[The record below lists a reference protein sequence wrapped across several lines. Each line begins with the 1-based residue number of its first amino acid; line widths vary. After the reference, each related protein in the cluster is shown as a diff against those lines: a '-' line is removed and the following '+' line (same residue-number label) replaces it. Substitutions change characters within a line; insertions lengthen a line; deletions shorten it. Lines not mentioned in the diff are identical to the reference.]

1 MDYKEFCAKYHVR
14 LNDQQSTAVQ
24 RVNGAT
30 LLLAVPGS
38 GKTTVIV
45 ARTGYL
51 LHVVGIDPRNILTI
65 TFTKAAAREM
75 KERFIKKFGEVN
87 GLVPHFSTINSF
99 CLSVIKTCAR
109 EKHITIPEL
118 VPNNEPIIRDIART
132 MMRDYPSDST
142 IKSLA
147 QSIGKVKNELME
159 NDQIKQIEEEG
170 IDFYQFYHKYK
181 AHLTD
186 NGLMDFDDQLL
197 MANELLDTYPDIL
210 ARAKKQYRYISLDEA
225 QDTSKIQHD
234 MMDLLAAKSR
244 NLFMVGD
251 EDQSIYGFRAAYP
264 RALVEFESR
273 HPGAQLLLMETN
285 YRSRQEIVRAADQLI
300 QKNRNR
306 HAKTMTAART
316 AGGCVTEIRA
326 VSRQGQYNYLL
337 KVAEDC
343 EQETAVLYR
352 NNESALPIIDML
364 ERKGLSYRVKNTDM
378 TFFSHPV
385 VNDICDF
392 IHLSLDPWDG
402 ETFLRIYYKMG
413 AGISKKAAMEA
424 VNANTGRL
432 TLLDMVAEQEDVS
445 VYTRKQCRALATH
458 LDNMRYETA
467 GRAIYRILN
476 YMGYQEFMD
485 THGMDSGKAEILK
498 VLGDREESLFDFPK
512 RLQKLQEMIREGCGD
527 PESKFI
533 LSTIHSSKGLEYTR
547 VYLADMLAGVL
558 PAAIP
563 PGGCRPDSPEANAY
577 EEERRL
583 YYVGMT
589 RAREQLYIFT
599 FGPNMTSV
607 FSGEVLKKPKERQI
621 LPEKAQK
628 NIHKNVQKKVQQ
640 LSAQEVEKCI
650 EACVTGCKVQHRK
663 YGTGEIISGDGRIAE
678 ILFLGENTPRKIS
691 LPIAFS
697 AQILTLK

>member
-170 IDFYQFYHKYK
+170 IDFYEFYLKYK

-225 QDTSKIQHD
+225 QDTSLVQHRIVQKLVGKD
-234 MMDLLAAKSR
+234 G
-244 NLFMVGD
+244 NIFMVGD
-251 EDQSIYGFRAAYP
+251 EDQSIYGSRGAYP
-264 RALVEFESR
+264 EALLSFESDYNN
-273 HPGAQLLLMETN
+273 ASIIYMETN
-285 YRSRQEIVRAADQLI
+285 FRSDQKIVLAANQFIKRNKERHD
-300 QKNRNR
+300 KNMHPNSTEEGKISFVPLQDMKSQPHMVFDAIRKALA
-306 HAKTMTAART
+306 AKDHTLA
-316 AGGCVTEIRA
+316 I
-326 VSRQGQYNYLL
+326 
-337 KVAEDC
+337 
-343 EQETAVLYR
+343 LYR
-352 NNESALPIIDML
+352 NNYSAIPIINLLQKAGLGVRTRDAAGIFLTNFVVSDILTFFRFAKDQTNLQLFRQLYYKLGLYLKSSVVQSIEETMARQPCRSALIPLTHYGRISAQSRQILRYMDELPKMSPLDGIDSILWNIGYMDNWLQRKIDEGASESSLML
-364 ERKGLSYRVKNTDM
+364 K
-378 TFFSHPV
+378 
-385 VNDICDF
+385 VNI
-392 IHLSLDPWDG
+392 LKLV
-402 ETFLRIYYKMG
+402 
-413 AGISKKAAMEA
+413 AMEYKT
-424 VNANTGRL
+424 VDEFL
-432 TLLDMVAEQEDVS
+432 T
-445 VYTRKQCRALATH
+445 
-458 LDNMRYETA
+458 
-467 GRAIYRILN
+467 AIDRIRD
-476 YMGYQEFMD
+476 YQ
-485 THGMDSGKAEILK
+485 
-498 VLGDREESLFDFPK
+498 
-512 RLQKLQEMIREGCGD
+512 GD
-527 PESKFI
+527 PDSNVT
-533 LSTIHSSKGLEYTR
+533 LSTIHSSKGLEFDQ
-547 VYLADMLAGVL
+547 VVLVDVFNGVL
-558 PAAIP
+558 PTISNTKEEK
-563 PGGCRPDSPEANAY
+563 D
-577 EEERRL
+577 EEEEARL
-583 YYVGMT
+583 FYVGAT
-589 RAREQLYIFT
+589 RAKHQLDIVVPNAM
-599 FGPNMTSV
+599 FGQAL
-607 FSGEVLKKPKERQI
+607 EVSEFLKGFG
-621 LPEKAQK
+621 
-628 NIHKNVQKKVQQ
+628 
-640 LSAQEVEKCI
+640 SS
-650 EACVTGCKVQHRK
+650 T
-663 YGTGEIISGDGRIAE
+663 
-678 ILFLGENTPRKIS
+678 
-691 LPIAFS
+691 
-697 AQILTLK
+697 

>member
-225 QDTSKIQHD
+225 QDTSLVQHRIVQKLVGKD
-234 MMDLLAAKSR
+234 G
-244 NLFMVGD
+244 NIFMVGD
-251 EDQSIYGFRAAYP
+251 EDQSIYGSRGAYP
-264 RALVEFESR
+264 EALLSFESDYNN
-273 HPGAQLLLMETN
+273 ASIIYMETN
-285 YRSRQEIVRAADQLI
+285 FRSDQKIVLAANQFIKRNKERHD
-300 QKNRNR
+300 KNMHPNSTEEGKISFVPLQDMKSQPHMVFDAIRKALA
-306 HAKTMTAART
+306 AKDHTLA
-316 AGGCVTEIRA
+316 I
-326 VSRQGQYNYLL
+326 
-337 KVAEDC
+337 
-343 EQETAVLYR
+343 LYR
-352 NNESALPIIDML
+352 NNYSAIPIINLLQKAGLGVRTRDAAGIFLTNFVVSDILTFFRCAKDQTNLQLFRQLYYKLGLYLKSSVVQSIEETMARQPCRSALIPL
-364 ERKGLSYRVKNTDM
+364 THYG
-378 TFFSHPV
+378 
-385 VNDICDF
+385 
-392 IHLSLDPWDG
+392 
-402 ETFLRIYYKMG
+402 RIS
-413 AGISKKAAMEA
+413 AQS
-424 VNANTGRL
+424 
-432 TLLDMVAEQEDVS
+432 
-445 VYTRKQCRALATH
+445 
-458 LDNMRYETA
+458 
-467 GRAIYRILN
+467 
-476 YMGYQEFMD
+476 
-485 THGMDSGKAEILK
+485 
-498 VLGDREESLFDFPK
+498 
-512 RLQKLQEMIREGCGD
+512 
-527 PESKFI
+527 
-533 LSTIHSSKGLEYTR
+533 
-547 VYLADMLAGVL
+547 
-558 PAAIP
+558 
-563 PGGCRPDSPEANAY
+563 
-577 EEERRL
+577 
-583 YYVGMT
+583 
-589 RAREQLYIFT
+589 
-599 FGPNMTSV
+599 
-607 FSGEVLKKPKERQI
+607 RQI
-621 LPEKAQK
+621 LRYMDELPKMSPLDGIDSILW
-628 NIHKNVQKKVQQ
+628 NIGYMDNWLQ
-640 LSAQEVEKCI
+640 
-650 EACVTGCKVQHRK
+650 
-663 YGTGEIISGDGRIAE
+663 
-678 ILFLGENTPRKIS
+678 RKIDEGASESS
-691 LPIAFS
+691 LM
-697 AQILTLK
+697 L

>member
-210 ARAKKQYRYISLDEA
+210 ARAKTQYRYISLDEA
-225 QDTSKIQHD
+225 QDTSLVQHRIVQKLVGKD
-234 MMDLLAAKSR
+234 G
-244 NLFMVGD
+244 NIFMVGD
-251 EDQSIYGFRAAYP
+251 EDQSIYGSRGAYP
-264 RALVEFESR
+264 EALLSFESDYNN
-273 HPGAQLLLMETN
+273 ASIIYMETN
-285 YRSRQEIVRAADQLI
+285 VRSDQKIVLAANQFIKRNKERHD
-300 QKNRNR
+300 KNMHPNSTEEGKISFVPLQDMKSQPHMVFDAIRKALA
-306 HAKTMTAART
+306 AKDHTLA
-316 AGGCVTEIRA
+316 I
-326 VSRQGQYNYLL
+326 
-337 KVAEDC
+337 
-343 EQETAVLYR
+343 LYR
-352 NNESALPIIDML
+352 NNYSAIPIINLLQKAGLGVRTRDAAGIFLTNFVVSDILTFFRFAKDQTNLQLFRQLYYKLGLYLKSSVVQSIEETMARQPRRSALIPLTHYGRISAQSRQILRYMDELPKMSPLDGIDSILWNIGYMDNWLQRKIDEGASESSLML
-364 ERKGLSYRVKNTDM
+364 K
-378 TFFSHPV
+378 
-385 VNDICDF
+385 VNI
-392 IHLSLDPWDG
+392 LKLV
-402 ETFLRIYYKMG
+402 
-413 AGISKKAAMEA
+413 AMEYKT
-424 VNANTGRL
+424 VDEFL
-432 TLLDMVAEQEDVS
+432 T
-445 VYTRKQCRALATH
+445 
-458 LDNMRYETA
+458 
-467 GRAIYRILN
+467 AIDRIRD
-476 YMGYQEFMD
+476 YQ
-485 THGMDSGKAEILK
+485 
-498 VLGDREESLFDFPK
+498 
-512 RLQKLQEMIREGCGD
+512 GD
-527 PESKFI
+527 PDSNVT
-533 LSTIHSSKGLEYTR
+533 LSTIHSSKGLEFDQ
-547 VYLADMLAGVL
+547 VVLVDVFNGVL
-558 PAAIP
+558 PTISNTKEEK
-563 PGGCRPDSPEANAY
+563 D
-577 EEERRL
+577 EEEEARL
-583 YYVGMT
+583 FYVGAT
-589 RAREQLYIFT
+589 RAKHQLDIVVPNAM
-599 FGPNMTSV
+599 FGQAL
-607 FSGEVLKKPKERQI
+607 EVSEFLKGFGS
-621 LPEKAQK
+621 
-628 NIHKNVQKKVQQ
+628 NV
-640 LSAQEVEKCI
+640 
-650 EACVTGCKVQHRK
+650 
-663 YGTGEIISGDGRIAE
+663 
-678 ILFLGENTPRKIS
+678 
-691 LPIAFS
+691 
-697 AQILTLK
+697 

>member
-170 IDFYQFYHKYK
+170 IDFYEFYLKYK

-225 QDTSKIQHD
+225 QDTSLVQHRIVQKLVGKD
-234 MMDLLAAKSR
+234 G
-244 NLFMVGD
+244 NIFMVGD
-251 EDQSIYGFRAAYP
+251 EDQSIYGSRGAYP
-264 RALVEFESR
+264 EALLSFESDYNN
-273 HPGAQLLLMETN
+273 ASIIYMETN
-285 YRSRQEIVRAADQLI
+285 FRSDQKIVLAANQFIKRNKERHD
-300 QKNRNR
+300 KNMHPNSTEEGKINFVPLQDMKSQPHMVFDAIRKALA
-306 HAKTMTAART
+306 AKDHTLA
-316 AGGCVTEIRA
+316 I
-326 VSRQGQYNYLL
+326 
-337 KVAEDC
+337 
-343 EQETAVLYR
+343 LYR
-352 NNESALPIIDML
+352 NNYSAIPIINLLQKAGLGVRTRDAAGIFLTNFVVSDILTFFRFAKDQTNLQLFRQLYYKLGLYLKSSVVQSIEETMARQPCRSALIPLTHYGRISAQSRQILRYMDELPKMSPLDGIDSILWNIGYMDNWLQRKIDEGASESSLML
-364 ERKGLSYRVKNTDM
+364 K
-378 TFFSHPV
+378 
-385 VNDICDF
+385 VNI
-392 IHLSLDPWDG
+392 LKLV
-402 ETFLRIYYKMG
+402 
-413 AGISKKAAMEA
+413 AMEYKT
-424 VNANTGRL
+424 VDEFL
-432 TLLDMVAEQEDVS
+432 T
-445 VYTRKQCRALATH
+445 
-458 LDNMRYETA
+458 
-467 GRAIYRILN
+467 AIDRIRD
-476 YMGYQEFMD
+476 YQ
-485 THGMDSGKAEILK
+485 
-498 VLGDREESLFDFPK
+498 
-512 RLQKLQEMIREGCGD
+512 GD
-527 PESKFI
+527 PDSNVT
-533 LSTIHSSKGLEYTR
+533 LSTIHSSKGLEFDQ
-547 VYLADMLAGVL
+547 VVLVDVFNGVL
-558 PAAIP
+558 PTISNTKEEK
-563 PGGCRPDSPEANAY
+563 D
-577 EEERRL
+577 EEEEARL
-583 YYVGMT
+583 FYVGTT
-589 RAREQLYIFT
+589 RAKHQLDIVVPNAM
-599 FGPNMTSV
+599 FGQAL
-607 FSGEVLKKPKERQI
+607 EVSEFLKGFGS
-621 LPEKAQK
+621 
-628 NIHKNVQKKVQQ
+628 NV
-640 LSAQEVEKCI
+640 
-650 EACVTGCKVQHRK
+650 
-663 YGTGEIISGDGRIAE
+663 
-678 ILFLGENTPRKIS
+678 
-691 LPIAFS
+691 
-697 AQILTLK
+697 

>member
-225 QDTSKIQHD
+225 QDTSLVQHRIVQKLVGKD
-234 MMDLLAAKSR
+234 G
-244 NLFMVGD
+244 NIFMVGD
-251 EDQSIYGFRAAYP
+251 EDQSIYGSRGAYP
-264 RALVEFESR
+264 EALLSFESDYNN
-273 HPGAQLLLMETN
+273 ASIIYMETN
-285 YRSRQEIVRAADQLI
+285 FRSDQKIVLAANQFIKRNKERHD
-300 QKNRNR
+300 KNMHPNSTEEGKISFVPLQDMKSQPHMVFDAIRKALA
-306 HAKTMTAART
+306 AKDHTLA
-316 AGGCVTEIRA
+316 I
-326 VSRQGQYNYLL
+326 
-337 KVAEDC
+337 
-343 EQETAVLYR
+343 LYR
-352 NNESALPIIDML
+352 NNYSAIPIINLLQKAGLGVRTRDAAGIFLTNFVVRDILTFFRFAKDQTNLQLFRQLYYKLGLYLKSSVVQSIEETMARQPCRSALIPLTHYGRISAQSRQILRYMDELPKMSPLDGIDSILWNIGYMDNWLQRKIDEGASESSLML
-364 ERKGLSYRVKNTDM
+364 K
-378 TFFSHPV
+378 
-385 VNDICDF
+385 VNI
-392 IHLSLDPWDG
+392 LKLV
-402 ETFLRIYYKMG
+402 
-413 AGISKKAAMEA
+413 AMEYKT
-424 VNANTGRL
+424 VDEFL
-432 TLLDMVAEQEDVS
+432 T
-445 VYTRKQCRALATH
+445 
-458 LDNMRYETA
+458 
-467 GRAIYRILN
+467 AIDRIRD
-476 YMGYQEFMD
+476 YQ
-485 THGMDSGKAEILK
+485 
-498 VLGDREESLFDFPK
+498 
-512 RLQKLQEMIREGCGD
+512 GD
-527 PESKFI
+527 PDSNVT
-533 LSTIHSSKGLEYTR
+533 LSTIHSSKGLEFDQ
-547 VYLADMLAGVL
+547 VVLVDVFNGVL
-558 PAAIP
+558 PTISNTKEEK
-563 PGGCRPDSPEANAY
+563 D
-577 EEERRL
+577 EEEEARL
-583 YYVGMT
+583 FYVGAT
-589 RAREQLYIFT
+589 RAKHQLDIVVPNAM
-599 FGPNMTSV
+599 FGQAL
-607 FSGEVLKKPKERQI
+607 EVSEFLKGFG
-621 LPEKAQK
+621 
-628 NIHKNVQKKVQQ
+628 
-640 LSAQEVEKCI
+640 SS
-650 EACVTGCKVQHRK
+650 T
-663 YGTGEIISGDGRIAE
+663 
-678 ILFLGENTPRKIS
+678 
-691 LPIAFS
+691 
-697 AQILTLK
+697 

>member
-170 IDFYQFYHKYK
+170 IDFYEFYLKYK

-225 QDTSKIQHD
+225 QDTSLVQHRIVQKLVGKD
-234 MMDLLAAKSR
+234 G
-244 NLFMVGD
+244 NIFMVGD
-251 EDQSIYGFRAAYP
+251 EDQSIYGSRGAYP
-264 RALVEFESR
+264 EALLSFESDYNN
-273 HPGAQLLLMETN
+273 ASIIYMETN
-285 YRSRQEIVRAADQLI
+285 FRSDQKIVLAANQFIKRNKERHD
-300 QKNRNR
+300 KNMHPNSTEEGKINFVPLQDMKSQPHMVFDAIRKALA
-306 HAKTMTAART
+306 AKDHTLA
-316 AGGCVTEIRA
+316 I
-326 VSRQGQYNYLL
+326 
-337 KVAEDC
+337 
-343 EQETAVLYR
+343 LYR
-352 NNESALPIIDML
+352 NNYSAIPIINLLQKAGLGVRTRDAAGIFLTNFVVSDILTFFRFAKDQTNLQLFRQLYYKLGLYLKSSVVQSIEETMARQPCRSALIPLTHYGRISAQSRQILRYMDELPKMSPLDGIDSILWNIGYMDNWLQRKIDEGASESSLML
-364 ERKGLSYRVKNTDM
+364 K
-378 TFFSHPV
+378 
-385 VNDICDF
+385 VNI
-392 IHLSLDPWDG
+392 LKLV
-402 ETFLRIYYKMG
+402 
-413 AGISKKAAMEA
+413 AMEYKT
-424 VNANTGRL
+424 VDEFL
-432 TLLDMVAEQEDVS
+432 T
-445 VYTRKQCRALATH
+445 
-458 LDNMRYETA
+458 
-467 GRAIYRILN
+467 AIDRIRD
-476 YMGYQEFMD
+476 YQ
-485 THGMDSGKAEILK
+485 
-498 VLGDREESLFDFPK
+498 
-512 RLQKLQEMIREGCGD
+512 GD
-527 PESKFI
+527 PDSNVT
-533 LSTIHSSKGLEYTR
+533 LSTIHSSKGLEFDQ
-547 VYLADMLAGVL
+547 VVLVDVFNGVL
-558 PAAIP
+558 PTISNTKEEK
-563 PGGCRPDSPEANAY
+563 D
-577 EEERRL
+577 EEEEVRL
-583 YYVGMT
+583 FYVGTT
-589 RAREQLYIFT
+589 RAKHQLDIVVPNAM
-599 FGPNMTSV
+599 FGQAL
-607 FSGEVLKKPKERQI
+607 EVSEFLKGFGS
-621 LPEKAQK
+621 
-628 NIHKNVQKKVQQ
+628 NV
-640 LSAQEVEKCI
+640 
-650 EACVTGCKVQHRK
+650 
-663 YGTGEIISGDGRIAE
+663 
-678 ILFLGENTPRKIS
+678 
-691 LPIAFS
+691 
-697 AQILTLK
+697 